1 MIEVIEN
8 QTITKKYLMKKLLYS
23 TVLMMLA
30 LGSNAQQEAQFS
42 QNFLINPTF
51 NPGAVGIIPNTHCA
65 HLIARQQWMGFEGKP
80 TTALL
85 SYSGNPAGWD
95 NVGIG
100 GTFVYDQIGLQSN
113 VFFKV
118 AGAYSFNVAK
128 GKLGVGADLGIIS
141 KQFSGDII
149 VKDPSDPNISNLSG
163 ASSTNFDLGVGVYY
177 TRPRELY
184 FGISGQK
191 LIPQKIDWGTAQPT
205 LRPHSF
211 ITGGYYQKVNDDFY
225 LIPSTLIKTDFTST
239 QLDVNV
245 LLEYQQFLWAGVS
258 YRIQDA
264 IVFNVGGRK
273 GNIKAG
279 LAYDFTTSNLNQGG
293 TFEFAPDS
301 NGNTP
306 DPKENNRSFGAV
318 ELYLGYCFVQPEP
331 PMFKIYVDPGIPGDL
346 R

>member
-1 MIEVIEN
+1 
-8 QTITKKYLMKKLLYS
+8 MKKLLTS
-23 TVLMMLA
+23 ALLTVLS
-30 LGSNAQQEAQFS
+30 LGLSAQQEAQFS
-42 QNFLINPTF
+42 QNYLINPTF
-51 NPGAVGIIPNTHCA
+51 NPGAVGILPNTHCF
-65 HLIARQQWMGFEGKP
+65 HLMARQQWMGFEGRP

-85 SYSGNPAGWD
+85 SYSGNPAQWD

-113 VFFKV
+113 IFFKA
-118 AGAYSFNVAK
+118 AGSYSFNVAK
-128 GKLGVGADLGIIS
+128 GKLGVGADLGVIS

-149 VKDPSDPNISNLSG
+149 VKDPSDPNVANLNG

-191 LIPQKIDWGTAQPT
+191 LIPQEISWGTATPT

-211 ITGGYYQKVNDDFY
+211 ITGGYYQQLNDDFF
-225 LIPSTLIKTDFTST
+225 LIPSTIIKTDFVST

-245 LLEYQQFLWAGVS
+245 LLEYQQFLWGGVS
-258 YRIQDA
+258 YRVQDA
-264 IVFNVGGRK
+264 IVFTVGGRK
-273 GNIKAG
+273 GNMKAG
-279 LAYDFTTSNLNQGG
+279 LAYDFTTSNLNQQG
-293 TFEFAPDS
+293 TFEFAPDD

-306 DPKENNRSFGAV
+306 EAKTNNRSFGAV

-331 PMFKIYVDPGIPGDL
+331 PLFPSYVDPLLPFDL